1 MLTLLKTLLE
11 TLNLY
16 YKLKNKSFYRD
27 LLESTKRKQKDLI
40 NEIEKLR
47 ANGDSDSTDRAD
59 FLQSELI
66 SEKRDAKHL
75 SAIYAP
81 SESGSTSSD

>member
-1 MLTLLKTLLE
+1 MLALIKTLLE

-16 YKLKNKSFYRD
+16 FKLKNQSFYVD
-27 LLESTKRKQKDLI
+27 LIEKSKRKQKDLI

-47 ANGDSDSTDRAD
+47 SNGDSSSTDRAD

-66 SEKRDAKHL
+66 SEKRDIKHL

-81 SESGSTSSD
+81 TSSRSSDTD

>member
-1 MLTLLKTLLE
+1 MIALLKTLLE

-16 YKLKNKSFYRD
+16 FKLKNKSFYTD
-27 LLESTKRKQKDLI
+27 LLESSKRKQKDLI

-66 SEKRDAKHL
+66 TEKRDAKHL

-81 SESGSTSSD
+81 SESGAVSSD

>member
-1 MLTLLKTLLE
+1 ME

-16 YKLKNKSFYRD
+16 FKLKNKSFYRD
-27 LLESTKRKQKDLI
+27 LLETSKRKQKDLI

-59 FLQSELI
+59 FLQSELL
-66 SEKRDAKHL
+66 SENEYSEHL
-75 SAIYAP
+75 S
-81 SESGSTSSD
+81 SLFFKLEGRDKSSD

>member
-1 MLTLLKTLLE
+1 MFTLLKTLIE

-16 YKLKNKSFYRD
+16 LKLKNKSFYTD
-27 LLESTKRKQKDLI
+27 LLERSKRKQKDLI

-47 ANGDSDSTDRAD
+47 ANGNSDSTDRAD

-66 SEKRDAKHL
+66 AEKRDAKHL

-81 SESGSTSSD
+81 SEIGSTSSD